1 MQTRPSSTQPC
12 RGAGQAASW
21 WRVLSAVA
29 LAAIGATAAAA
40 DLRYHSV
47 SIDGVSLAY
56 REAGRKSQPTVLLL
70 HGVPSS
76 SRMYDGLMR
85 LLGDQYHLVALDYP
99 GFGNS
104 DAPPPERFA
113 YTFDHLAEVVGK
125 FTDAL
130 GIDQFMLFMQD
141 YGAPVGMRLALAR
154 PASVCAMVFQNGN
167 VYEAGL
173 GPVWAQRRAYWADRA
188 AHEDQVR
195 SSLQSLE
202 VTWQRHLGDDPDV
215 AAYNPD
221 LWQDELAFL
230 RRPGQA
236 AIQAELI
243 YDYRTNLAAYPA
255 WQAWLRQHQPP
266 TLVLWG
272 RHDLTFPAAGAKA
285 FRADLPNADIVILD
299 AGHFAMDTRLDD
311 VATLTRR
318 FIERLKR
325 CP

>member
-1 MQTRPSSTQPC
+1 MSKKLRWSPLRRCTGG
-12 RGAGQAASW
+12 GAAW
-21 WRVLSAVA
+21 WRSLTAIA
-29 LAAIGATAAAA
+29 LAVIGVSAAAA
-40 DLRYHSV
+40 ELRYRSV
-47 SIDGVSLAY
+47 SVDGVSLAY
-56 REAGRKSQPTVLLL
+56 REAGHVGQPTVLLL

-85 LLGDQYHLVALDYP
+85 LLGNDYHMVAPDFP

-104 DAPPPERFA
+104 DAPATESFA
-113 YTFDHLAEVVGK
+113 YTFDHLAEIVGK
-125 FTDAL
+125 FTDRL
-130 GIDQFMLFMQD
+130 GIDSYVLFMQD
-141 YGAPVGMRLALAR
+141 YGAPVGMRLAMAR
-154 PASVCAMVFQNGN
+154 PAAVRGMVFQNGN

-173 GPVWAQRRAYWADRA
+173 GPVWSQRRAYWADRA
-188 AHEDQVR
+188 AHEDEVR
-195 SSLQSLE
+195 RGLQSLE
-202 VTWQRHLGDDPDV
+202 VTRQRHLGDDPDV

-255 WQAWLRQHQPP
+255 WQAWLKQHQPP

-272 RHDLTFPAAGAKA
+272 RHDLTFPPAGARA
-285 FRADLPNADIVILD
+285 FRADLPDADIVILD

-318 FIERLKR
+318 FLDRLGG